1 MDRIVEMFRS
11 IPKRLRKTFTF
22 DNGSEFY
29 YFKILERELKVTVYY
44 ADPYNSGQSFPSF
57 SSFSSFASA
66 SNSTS

>member
-57 SSFSSFASA
+57 SSFASA